1 MATVKVVDLLAK
13 VQTLLQDT
21 TGVRWPLLELQ
32 GWLNDS
38 YRDTL
43 TLRPDSNTLLG
54 EFTCVAGPRQNVT
67 STFANAERLI
77 GVLRNTAT
85 TSKKG
90 AIALASR
97 SSLDSA
103 LRNWYAETQSVD
115 VELYMFD
122 PRTPKEFLIY
132 PPATTAARLEVAY
145 AQVPSPHTL
154 TSVQLANT
162 ATTETIRIADG
173 FANALVDYVLYRAYS
188 KNTESTTNAA
198 KAGAYFQSF
207 QGALGIKGQ
216 SEAASQPGVA

>member
-54 EFTCVAGPRQNVT
+54 VFTCVAGPRQNVT
-67 STFANAERLI
+67 STFADAERLI

-103 LRNWYAETQSVD
+103 LRNWYAETQTVD

-122 PRTPKEFLIY
+122 PRTPKEFLVY

-154 TSVQLANT
+154 TSEQLANA

>member
-103 LRNWYAETQSVD
+103 LRNWYAETQTVD

-122 PRTPKEFLIY
+122 PRTPKEFLVY

-154 TSVQLANT
+154 TSEQLANA